1 MHYTE
6 VNLIKYDHNAKLI
19 MAKVEHYRGLG
30 TDLEKLYQSI
40 KQVIEDEKDLEL
52 YEYKGT
58 LNGIPVRNI
67 VAVNTSAKV
76 LVGQLSEIHVS
87 ITGNPNDYAVE
98 VASNAWFGSLV
109 WPALAGLAIG
119 GPVGLAAGT
128 AAGGTAGLAAG
139 TAVGGIVAYEF
150 ERKMWKHVQEAVKKV
165 SQVQPTLESVDTYHH

>member
-1 MHYTE
+1 MQCITARSISLNTAAMQ
-6 VNLIKYDHNAKLI
+6 VDHGKSRALQGFRYWSREI
-19 MAKVEHYRGLG
+19 V
-30 TDLEKLYQSI
+30 S
-40 KQVIEDEKDLEL
+40 
-52 YEYKGT
+52 EYKGT
-58 LNGIPVRNI
+58 LNGIPLRSI
-67 VAVNTSAKV
+67 VAVNKSAKV
-76 LVGQLSEIHVS
+76 FVGQLSEIHVS